1 MQKTLSTYYTTYN
14 LLTECIFTYHGYSQ
28 EKKMTQNVTM
38 AELNKKA
45 NAIINQVAET
55 GESVTVLKHGKPV
68 AEIVSINE
76 NKVREDAIQYL
87 LDNPP
92 VRVTSSIDSVIEEG
106 RNRGL

>member
-1 MQKTLSTYYTTYN
+1 
-14 LLTECIFTYHGYSQ
+14 
-28 EKKMTQNVTM
+28 MTQNVTM

-76 NKVREDAIQYL
+76 NKVREDAIDYFL
-87 LDNPP
+87 NNPP
-92 VRVTSSIDSVIEEG
+92 IKVSQSIDEVIKEG